1 MKKTDEYATI
11 ILTSNLSEEDK
22 IEYLRYLYLLK
33 KYSLEQLTE
42 LENRIYVLEGNEI
55 SEKDKLMY
63 EANFLYVYYK
73 RHDLD
78 ISDIRKLYYKIK
90 RASNSETD
98 INKVK
103 MYITQLQL
111 NNGLSIRFYK
121 SYLDLLEKMEKE
133 KNRKT
138 QRTFHK

>member
-55 SEKDKLMY
+55 SE
-63 EANFLYVYYK
+63 
-73 RHDLD
+73 
-78 ISDIRKLYYKIK
+78 
-90 RASNSETD
+90 
-98 INKVK
+98 
-103 MYITQLQL
+103 
-111 NNGLSIRFYK
+111 
-121 SYLDLLEKMEKE
+121 
-133 KNRKT
+133 
-138 QRTFHK
+138 